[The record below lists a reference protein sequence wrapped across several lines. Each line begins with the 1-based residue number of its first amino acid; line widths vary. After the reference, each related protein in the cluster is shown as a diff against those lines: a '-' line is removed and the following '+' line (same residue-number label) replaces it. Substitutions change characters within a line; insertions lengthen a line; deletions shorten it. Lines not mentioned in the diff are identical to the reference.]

1 MSNSNIYIIDIVRY
15 YLKTYRIAFNN
26 IDLYKVLVT
35 DSNFPSLASISNTL
49 DYYGIS
55 SSAFISD
62 DKVSSMLRK
71 NMLVHTVLKDGHFF
85 IIKHIL
91 KDKVILYDGKKH
103 SVPISSLLKIW
114 DGIILTTTSSTSL
127 DNCKSSK
134 DIPINAALMAILI
147 CSVLLL
153 GFWHCTQL
161 HILLILLN
169 SVGLALSILLV
180 KNRTGIN
187 LYDKYC
193 KIGKFFD
200 CEIVSIKQPLSGII
214 PFHFDELGV
223 FYFLWN
229 ISSALLIN
237 ENTIQV
243 VVSCASSL
251 VCFSLLGYQAFV
263 IGRYC
268 LYCLGAYIVIW
279 LSTAIS
285 VVFCF
290 ESSNGIAEYLH
301 NESGIILLAVV
312 MCRLIVQYI
321 KKQSIILEKE
331 IRLLRLKRDNAVYGL
346 LTSKQPKVTINF
358 HGLFFGRKEAR
369 NKISL
374 IVSLDC
380 EFCQRAIREASYL
393 TSKFPLLFNCNIILT
408 DSHVYSNADEKDWIK
423 KHMKEYSVIHSYI
436 HGNCR
441 MSIFKDIHIQDVI
454 EEEIPSIMSMWYNM
468 QSDVKKNVVLDKLP
482 LIVIN
487 GQIKPK
493 DYDMA
498 DYIYLPQNQ

>member
-15 YLKTYRIAFNN
+15 YLKTYRIAFKN

-169 SVGLALSILLV
+169 CVGLALSILLV
-180 KNRTGIN
+180 K
-187 LYDKYC
+187 
-193 KIGKFFD
+193 
-200 CEIVSIKQPLSGII
+200 
-214 PFHFDELGV
+214 
-223 FYFLWN
+223 
-229 ISSALLIN
+229 
-237 ENTIQV
+237 
-243 VVSCASSL
+243 
-251 VCFSLLGYQAFV
+251 
-263 IGRYC
+263 
-268 LYCLGAYIVIW
+268 
-279 LSTAIS
+279 
-285 VVFCF
+285 
-290 ESSNGIAEYLH
+290 
-301 NESGIILLAVV
+301 
-312 MCRLIVQYI
+312 
-321 KKQSIILEKE
+321 
-331 IRLLRLKRDNAVYGL
+331 
-346 LTSKQPKVTINF
+346 
-358 HGLFFGRKEAR
+358 
-369 NKISL
+369 
-374 IVSLDC
+374 
-380 EFCQRAIREASYL
+380 
-393 TSKFPLLFNCNIILT
+393 
-408 DSHVYSNADEKDWIK
+408 
-423 KHMKEYSVIHSYI
+423 
-436 HGNCR
+436 
-441 MSIFKDIHIQDVI
+441 
-454 EEEIPSIMSMWYNM
+454 
-468 QSDVKKNVVLDKLP
+468 
-482 LIVIN
+482 
-487 GQIKPK
+487 
-493 DYDMA
+493 
-498 DYIYLPQNQ
+498 

>member
-1 MSNSNIYIIDIVRY
+1 MSNSNIYIIDIVKY
-15 YLKTYRIAFNN
+15 YLKTYRIAFKN

-35 DSNFPSLASISNTL
+35 DSNFPTLASISNTL

-62 DKVSSMLRK
+62 DKVSSVLQK
-71 NMLVHTVLKDGHFF
+71 NMLVHTALKDGHFF
-85 IIKHIL
+85 VTKQIS
-91 KDKVILYDGKKH
+91 KDKVVLYDGKKH
-103 SVPISSLLKIW
+103 SVPLDSFLKIW
-114 DGIILTTTSSTSL
+114 DGIILTTTATPL
-127 DNCKSSK
+127 GNYKSAK
-134 DIPINAALMAILI
+134 ERPINVALKAILI
-147 CSVLLL
+147 SSVLLFGL
-153 GFWHCTQL
+153 WHCTPL

-169 SVGLALSILLV
+169 CVGLTLSILLV

-187 LYDKYC
+187 FHDKYC

-200 CEIVSIKQPLSGII
+200 CEIVSTKQPLSNLI
-214 PFHFDELGV
+214 PFHMDELGV

-229 ISSALLIN
+229 ILSFLLIN

-321 KKQSIILEKE
+321 KKQNIILEKE

-408 DSHVYSNADEKDWIK
+408 DSHMYSNADEKDWIK